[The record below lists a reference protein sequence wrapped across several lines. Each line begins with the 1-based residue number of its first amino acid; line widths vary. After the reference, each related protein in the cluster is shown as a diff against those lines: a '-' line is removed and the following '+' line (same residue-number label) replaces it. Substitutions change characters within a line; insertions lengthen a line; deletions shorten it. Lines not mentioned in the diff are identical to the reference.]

1 MKLKPFFLHIAFGI
15 SALLVLHAG
24 EPGPVTENASAFLSV
39 GQYGY
44 WSNMPVKIAYFGIL
58 SPKQAPPTEFQLQNE
73 QGKTVFSGKPEPM
86 GTPGKV
92 FASVADEQPGERL
105 YALNF
110 SAWKTPGNYRVVVPG
125 FGAGE
130 FFTIRGKMPTDIF
143 PLPSLQQFEKLSHIT
158 GSDGKPVLS
167 DRFRKT
173 PLSNPGRES
182 RTGQAPQS
190 RVK

>member
-110 SAWKTPGNYRVVVPG
+110 SAWKTSGIYRVVVPG

>member
-73 QGKTVFSGKPEPM
+73 
-86 GTPGKV
+86 
-92 FASVADEQPGERL
+92 
-105 YALNF
+105 
-110 SAWKTPGNYRVVVPG
+110 
-125 FGAGE
+125 
-130 FFTIRGKMPTDIF
+130 
-143 PLPSLQQFEKLSHIT
+143 
-158 GSDGKPVLS
+158 
-167 DRFRKT
+167 
-173 PLSNPGRES
+173 
-182 RTGQAPQS
+182 
-190 RVK
+190 